1 MIEKKVISGK
11 IVLISFLCTALIE
24 IFNTVL
30 IINLPEEASIPF
42 SILIPI
48 TVLEYSFLLI
58 ALFFSIKG
66 LFYNDNKSKKLN
78 FIYLIASIVWLSE
91 KVFETLNW

>member
-1 MIEKKVISGK
+1 MIEKKVMSGI

-30 IINLPEEASIPF
+30 IINLPEEATIPLSIF
-42 SILIPI
+42 IPI
-48 TVLEYSFLLI
+48 TVLEYSFLLV
-58 ALFFSIKG
+58 ALIFSIKG

-78 FIYLIASIVWLSE
+78 FIYVIASIVWLSE
-91 KVFETLNW
+91 KVFETLTW